1 MTAAEI
7 AKNAIKEMNL
17 KTLVEVWE
25 LTTNDDRDCIP
36 MVRGWLMDEFEAR
49 QPEAFA
55 AWIEQPAPEDKDL
68 RNFLKF

>member
-55 AWIEQPAPEDKDL
+55 A
-68 RNFLKF
+68 